1 MSKKDKVRSQE
12 TWNWLKTALLKKE
25 TEGMLMDAQDEA
37 LRTNIVRRKRVMWL
51 QNVESLHTSSTAY
64 GGII

>member
-37 LRTNIVRRKRVMWL
+37 LRTNIVRRKRGKNQSCGYKM
-51 QNVESLHTSSTAY
+51 
-64 GGII
+64 